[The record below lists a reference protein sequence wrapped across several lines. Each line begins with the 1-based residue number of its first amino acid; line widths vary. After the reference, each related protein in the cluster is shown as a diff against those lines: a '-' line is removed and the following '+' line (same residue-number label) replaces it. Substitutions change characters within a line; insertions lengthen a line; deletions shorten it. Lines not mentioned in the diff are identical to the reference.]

1 MKANPEEI
9 DDVKENGRGRA
20 ADRDLN
26 VECGRASVN
35 HLQWGTFFLLCAFA
49 LALGGGVGFL
59 FIYWI
64 GGSNLLLGGTLALC
78 LAGFGVALVLYSHWL
93 MPHKEATEPRE
104 ELPSSRDDRE
114 EVAENFN
121 AGAEDI
127 HRRGLLK
134 WIAASVVGISVAT
147 VVSLIRGLGTGTI
160 SCFIRYHLAPRRAA
174 DDSRRRTGFSECA
187 SARKLHGRVPRKQHW
202 R

>member
-147 VVSLIRGLGTGTI
+147 VVSLIRGLGTDP
-160 SCFIRYHLAPRRAA
+160 FPALF
-174 DDSRRRTGFSECA
+174 D
-187 SARKLHGRVPRKQHW
+187 
-202 R
+202 